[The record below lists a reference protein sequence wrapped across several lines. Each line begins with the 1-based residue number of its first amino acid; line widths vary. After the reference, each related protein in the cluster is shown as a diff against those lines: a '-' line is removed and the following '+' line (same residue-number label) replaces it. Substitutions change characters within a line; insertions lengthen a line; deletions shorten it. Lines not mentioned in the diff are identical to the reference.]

1 MATTEIIALLL
12 SFAIISLIFALF
24 YFPVSLVLSRAE
36 TRVAIAKIVK
46 NPGKFSFLV
55 DPSAKNRKKTKT
67 VMKPYRM
74 LLMLNMTLVVFLL
87 VQNNSIEEFDA
98 LDSVKKLNTEMV
110 LLAFAGP
117 LLISF
122 MAPRLV
128 YEYCPMYVL
137 DVKAE
142 SLYRFGKLKNR
153 YIEPIIGTGVI
164 ISTLQIIFRKTGV
177 ENIASVFTFTI
188 AFAICISMGQ
198 FLLLFLLSGR
208 MRNDSIEIVDIYL
221 ALGIAEQVTIRWDNP
236 RNLISERKLSQKAQK
251 IEPNIVKKYGL
262 EKFLDK
268 KTSKSNRLS
277 P

>member
-87 VQNNSIEEFDA
+87 VQNNSIQEFDA

-110 LLAFAGP
+110 LLAFGGP

-251 IEPNIVKKYGL
+251 IEPKIVKKYGL

-268 KTSKSNRLS
+268 KN
-277 P
+277 